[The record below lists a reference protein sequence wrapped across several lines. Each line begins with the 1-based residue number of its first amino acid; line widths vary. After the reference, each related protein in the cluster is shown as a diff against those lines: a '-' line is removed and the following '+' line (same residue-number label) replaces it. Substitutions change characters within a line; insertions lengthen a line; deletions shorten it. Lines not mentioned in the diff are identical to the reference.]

1 MGSLYRRGNTWWIKY
16 YVNGLPKRES
26 AETSKQKEAEHFL
39 KQREGDGASG
49 KPILPRAD
57 KVRYEEA
64 RDDLTAHYTSTG
76 CRGLEEAG
84 YRLKHLDAFYRGWRL
99 ASITGPAI
107 ARYIAH
113 RQGEGAANGTAN
125 REVSVLVSML
135 RLAFEH
141 NKLLR
146 LPIVHKPKEAAPRAG
161 FFEADQYEAV
171 RRRLPD
177 DLQTAAAIAYT
188 FGWRTQSEVLTLTR
202 AQVDL
207 EAGVIRL
214 DPGTTK
220 NDDGRVVYMT
230 PDLRRLVAA
239 QVARVWELE
248 REMGR
253 IIPYLFPHFRKR
265 LRGTQRRDTVMPGR
279 THVRRPGSGRIRH
292 DSGGR
297 RCGTLV
303 NAGVPERVAMTITGH
318 KAAPSS
324 IAITS
329 CPPRTSR
336 TRPRS
341 SRAQMRAQT
350 ARRSRLRPACPDA
363 TARIY
368 RRAPATYRPRWPWTP
383 ASR

>member
-1 MGSLYRRGNTWWIKY
+1 M
-16 YVNGLPKRES
+16 
-26 AETSKQKEAEHFL
+26 
-39 KQREGDGASG
+39 
-49 KPILPRAD
+49 
-57 KVRYEEA
+57 
-64 RDDLTAHYTSTG
+64 
-76 CRGLEEAG
+76 
-84 YRLKHLDAFYRGWRL
+84 
-99 ASITGPAI
+99 
-107 ARYIAH
+107 
-113 RQGEGAANGTAN
+113 N

-146 LPIVHKPKEAAPRAG
+146 LPIVHKPKEAAPRSG

-171 RRRLPD
+171 RRRLPE

-239 QVARVWELE
+239 QVARVRDLE

-265 LRGTQRRDTVMPGR
+265 LKGSGAATTVMPGR
-279 THVRRPGSGRIRH
+279 RACKKTGVSGRLRH
-292 DSGGR
+292 DLR
-297 RCGTLV
+297 RTAVRNLV

-318 KAAPSS
+318 K
-324 IAITS
+324 T
-329 CPPRTSR
+329 PR
-336 TRPRS
+336 
-341 SRAQMRAQT
+341 
-350 ARRSRLRPACPDA
+350 RLRPLPHRVPRGPQGGGPE
-363 TARIY
+363 ARGHKSGTIG
-368 RRAPATYRPRWPWTP
+368 
-383 ASR
+383 

>member
-1 MGSLYRRGNTWWIKY
+1 MGSLYKRGDTWWIKY
-16 YVNGLPKRES
+16 YINGVPKRES
-26 AETSKQKEAEHFL
+26 ASTTKQKEAENFL

-57 KVRYEEA
+57 KVRYEET

-99 ASITGPAI
+99 ANITGPAI

-146 LPIVHKPKEAAPRAG
+146 LPIVHKPKEAAPRSG

-230 PDLRRLVAA
+230 PDLRRRVAA
-239 QVARVWELE
+239 QVARVRELE

-265 LRGTQRRDTVMPGR
+265 LRGTQRRDYRDAWKNACAQTGV
-279 THVRRPGSGRIRH
+279 SGRLRH
-292 DSGGR
+292 DFR
-297 RCGTLV
+297 RTAVRNLV

-318 KAAPSS
+318 K
-324 IAITS
+324 
-329 CPPRTSR
+329 
-336 TRPRS
+336 
-341 SRAQMRAQT
+341 SRAVFDRYHIVSPADLKDAAQKLAGT
-350 ARRSRLRPACPDA
+350 NAG
-363 TARIY
+363 TNG
-368 RRAPATYRPRWPWTP
+368 
-383 ASR
+383 